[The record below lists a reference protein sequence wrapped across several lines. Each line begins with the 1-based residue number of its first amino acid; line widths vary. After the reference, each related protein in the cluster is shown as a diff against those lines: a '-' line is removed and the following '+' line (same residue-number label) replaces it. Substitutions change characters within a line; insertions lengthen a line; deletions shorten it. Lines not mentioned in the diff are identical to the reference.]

1 MEQND
6 QSNPDTLPS
15 DNKEANNKVFGS
27 SSEFFSELE
36 QDVNG
41 AIDDSLTDGLGQESL
56 ETGNDSPIQERQV
69 PAQQATPS
77 APEGNSNSNIDWEKR
92 YKDSSREAQKLSA
105 RVSELKPFEPL
116 MDVMRKDSGLITHIK
131 DYLQSGGKPAKSVK
145 EELGLDEHFH
155 YDPNE
160 ALDNP
165 ESDSA
170 KVFEAH
176 VVKAVNS
183 KVDGALKS
191 ERAKVA
197 QGQARNRLVHEA
209 NAFRKKHNIDNDTM
223 KQVLQR
229 AGTNKLSF
237 EDAYLLVNKSGVQR
251 NIENSVRQDVAQQMK
266 NVRNIPQSASQTNSA
281 HAEKSPTDSVFDS
294 LLSSDDNVDNL
305 FG

>member
-6 QSNPDTLPS
+6 QSNPGTLPS
-15 DNKEANNKVFGS
+15 DNKEANDKVFGS

-41 AIDDSLTDGLGQESL
+41 AIDDSLVDELGQESL
-56 ETGNDSPIQERQV
+56 ETGNDSPAQVQQV
-69 PAQQATPS
+69 PQQVTPNI
-77 APEGNSNSNIDWEKR
+77 PQGNSNSNIDWEKR
-92 YKDSSREAQKLSA
+92 YKDSSREAQKLAA
-105 RVSELKPFEPL
+105 RVTKLKPFEPL

-131 DYLQSGGKPAKSVK
+131 DYLQNGGAPAKSVK
-145 EELGLDEHFH
+145 EELGLDETFH

-176 VVKAVNS
+176 VDKAVKG
-183 KVDGALKS
+183 KVDGALKQ

-197 QGQARNRLVHEA
+197 QNNARNALIQQA
-209 NAFRKKHNIDNDTM
+209 NAFRTKHNIDDNTM
-223 KQVLQR
+223 KEVLKR
-229 AGTNKLSF
+229 AASNKLNL

-251 NIENSVRQDVAQQMK
+251 NIEKSVRSDVAKQMQ

-281 HAEKSPTDSVFDS
+281 HAEKSSSDNVFDA
-294 LLSSDDNVDNL
+294 LLGSDDNVDNL

>member
-6 QSNPDTLPS
+6 QSNPGAIPS
-15 DNKEANNKVFGS
+15 DNKEANDKVFGS

-41 AIDDSLTDGLGQESL
+41 AIDDSLVDELAQESL
-56 ETGNDSPIQERQV
+56 ETGNDSPTQVQQV
-69 PAQQATPS
+69 PQQATPNI
-77 APEGNSNSNIDWEKR
+77 PQGNSNSNIDWEKR
-92 YKDSSREAQKLSA
+92 YKDSSREAQKLAA
-105 RVSELKPFEPL
+105 RVTKLKPFEPL

-131 DYLQSGGKPAKSVK
+131 DYLQNGGAPAKSVK
-145 EELGLDEHFH
+145 EELGLDETFH

-170 KVFEAH
+170 RVFEAH
-176 VVKAVNS
+176 VDKAVKG
-183 KVDGALKS
+183 KVDGALKQ

-197 QGQARNRLVHEA
+197 QNNARNALIQQA
-209 NAFRKKHNIDNDTM
+209 NAFRTKHNVDDNTM
-223 KQVLQR
+223 KEVLKR
-229 AGTNKLSF
+229 AASNKLNL

-251 NIENSVRQDVAQQMK
+251 NIEKSVRNDVAEQMK

-281 HAEKSPTDSVFDS
+281 HAEKSSTDNVFDA
-294 LLSSDDNVDNL
+294 LIGSDDNVDNL